1 MPFFILLMLII
12 LYIDKILIRKMLNC
26 NNSLFGASN
35 QYIKILGGDFVAIS
49 GSDIMEKLITSDLRI
64 PYKQILKGRVI
75 LKEGQT
81 NYLMNHLGLGDN
93 ATFLAMKA
101 TYNAKSVNAEDNYV
115 VYTYYT
121 DLTKNYYFD
130 DLLVLTGSPTFRI
143 PQLYLT
149 NPNSKYAVSLD
160 VMVAV
165 IDDTYTWFTDVLN
178 QTGTSFVN
186 LEYTDIKTHVVG
198 ESIVIY
204 DKSTPKRPLIYIMLH
219 NITSLTRSGQILV
232 IEDAARGT
240 IFLQFK
246 TIYDSCQAHSLINYI
261 LENPSISI
269 NTLDPVEDLLAPV
282 VYFYSRVGNSA
293 TGSYIA
299 FNGSTAS
306 PPYNTSVGYTFS
318 TSLSLS
324 AWGGTAGISKVGLRN
339 LLIEN
344 TLDNRDGLMTLT
356 SSNILLS
363 LAGASVSSIATS
375 GSYSVTFN
383 VADLAQNYIEGVVLS
398 LTVTS

>member
-1 MPFFILLMLII
+1 
-12 LYIDKILIRKMLNC
+12 MLNC
-26 NNSLFGASN
+26 SGSIFATTTQ
-35 QYIKILGGDFVAIS
+35 QYIKIMGGDFVAIS
-49 GSDIMEKLITSDLRI
+49 GSDVMEKLITSDLKI
-64 PYKQILKGRVI
+64 PYKQILKGRVV

-93 ATFLAMKA
+93 ATFLAIKS

-130 DLLVLTGSPTFRI
+130 DLLVLTGSPTQRI

-149 NPNSKYAVSLD
+149 NPNTKYPVLLD

-165 IDDTYTWFTDVLN
+165 LDDTYTWFTDVLN

-204 DKSTPKRPLIYIMLH
+204 DQSTPVRPLIYIMLH
-219 NITSLTRSGQILV
+219 NINSLTRSGQILIV
-232 IEDAARGT
+232 EDSARGT

-246 TIYDSCQAHSLINYI
+246 TIYDACQAHSLINYI

-269 NTLDPVEDLLAPV
+269 NTLSPVEDLIAPV
-282 VYFYSRVGNSA
+282 IYFYSKVGNGS
-293 TGSYIA
+293 TGSIIQLD
-299 FNGSTAS
+299 GSTAS
-306 PPYNTSVGYTFS
+306 PPYNTGAGTTFS
-318 TSLSLS
+318 TSISLGDWGQSGSLS
-324 AWGGTAGISKVGLRN
+324 KT
-339 LLIEN
+339 LLKTLIVEN

-356 SSNILLS
+356 ASNFNFLSSGVTIS
-363 LAGASVSSIATS
+363 TITQS
-375 GSYSVTFN
+375 GTYSVTFN
-383 VADLAQNYIEGVVLS
+383 VMDLAQNSIEGVVLN
-398 LTVTS
+398 LTVTA

>member
-1 MPFFILLMLII
+1 MI
-12 LYIDKILIRKMLNC
+12 NC
-26 NNSLFGASN
+26 GNSLFATTTQ

-49 GSDIMEKLITSDLRI
+49 GSEALEKLVTSDLKI

-75 LKEGQT
+75 LKAGQT

-93 ATFLAMKA
+93 ATFLAMRS

-130 DLLVLTGSPTFRI
+130 DLLVLTGSPTYRI

-149 NPNSKYAVSLD
+149 NPNTKYAVTID

-198 ESIVIY
+198 ESIVIF
-204 DKSTPKRPLIYIMLH
+204 DKSSPKRPLIYIMLH
-219 NITSLTRSGQILV
+219 NITSLTRSGQIL
-232 IEDAARGT
+232 ILEDTARGT
-240 IFLQFK
+240 VFLQFK
-246 TIYDSCQAHSLINYI
+246 TIYDACQAHSLINYI
-261 LENPSISI
+261 LENPALSI
-269 NTLDPVEDLLAPV
+269 NDLSPVEDLIAPV
-282 VYFYSRVGNSA
+282 IYFYSRVGNGT
-293 TGSYIA
+293 TGSFIA

-306 PPYNTSVGYTFS
+306 PPYNTSNGYTFS
-318 TSLSLS
+318 TSISLS
-324 AWGGTAGISKVGLRN
+324 GWGASNSISKT
-339 LLIEN
+339 LLKTLLVEN

-356 SSNILLS
+356 SSNILLNLS
-363 LAGASVSSIATS
+363 GTTVSSIATV
-375 GSYSVTFN
+375 GSYSVTFDL
-383 VADLAQNYIEGVVLS
+383 ADLAQNYITGVVLN
-398 LTVTS
+398 LTVIS

>member
-1 MPFFILLMLII
+1 MI
-12 LYIDKILIRKMLNC
+12 NC
-26 NNSLFGASN
+26 GSSIFSSTTQ

-49 GSDIMEKLITSDLRI
+49 GSETMEKLITSDLKI
-64 PYKQILKGRVI
+64 PYKQILKGRVV

-130 DLLVLTGSPTFRI
+130 DLLVLTGSPTYRI

-149 NPNSKYAVSLD
+149 NPNTKYSVNLD

-198 ESIVIY
+198 ESIVVY
-204 DKSTPKRPLIYIMLH
+204 DKSSPKRPLIYIMLH
-219 NITSLTRSGQILV
+219 NISSLTRSGQILV
-232 IEDAARGT
+232 IEDTARGT

-246 TIYDSCQAHSLINYI
+246 TIYDACQAHSLINYI
-261 LENPSISI
+261 LENPSLSI
-269 NTLDPVEDLLAPV
+269 NDLDPVEDLVPPV
-282 VYFYSRVGNSA
+282 VYFYSRVGNAA
-293 TGSYIA
+293 TGSFIA

-306 PPYNTSVGYTFS
+306 PPYNTSNGNTFS
-318 TSLSLS
+318 TSISLS
-324 AWGGTAGISKVGLRN
+324 AWGASNSISKT
-339 LLIEN
+339 LLKTLLVEN

-356 SSNILLS
+356 SSNFLLTFS
-363 LAGASVSSIATS
+363 GASVSNIATT
-375 GSYSVTFN
+375 GSYSVSFN
-383 VADLAQNYIEGVVLS
+383 VADLAQNYIEGVVLN
-398 LTVTS
+398 LTITA

>member
-1 MPFFILLMLII
+1 MI
-12 LYIDKILIRKMLNC
+12 NC
-26 NNSLFGASN
+26 GSSLFSTTTQ

-49 GSDIMEKLITSDLRI
+49 GSETMEKLVTSDLKI
-64 PYKQILKGRVI
+64 PYKQILKGRVL

-93 ATFLAMKA
+93 ATFLAIKA
-101 TYNAKSVNAEDNYV
+101 TYNSKSVNADDNYV

-130 DLLVLTGSPTFRI
+130 DLIVLTGNPTNRI

-149 NPNSKYAVSLD
+149 NPNPKYSVTLD

-186 LEYTDIKTHVVG
+186 LEYTDIRTHVVG
-198 ESIVIY
+198 ESIVIF
-204 DKSTPKRPLIYIMLH
+204 DRSSPKRPLIYIMLY
-219 NITSLTRSGQILV
+219 NISSLTRTGQILI
-232 IEDAARGT
+232 IEDTARGT

-246 TIYDSCQAHSLINYI
+246 TIYDACQAHSLLNYI
-261 LENPSISI
+261 LENPSLSI
-269 NTLDPVEDLLAPV
+269 NDLDPVEDTIAPTI
-282 VYFYSRVGNSA
+282 YFYSKVGNSA
-293 TGSYIA
+293 TGSFIS
-299 FNGSTAS
+299 FNGATTST
-306 PPYNTSVGYTFS
+306 PYNTSNGFTFS
-318 TSLSLS
+318 TTISLSS
-324 AWGGTAGISKVGLRN
+324 WGASNVISKTLLKT

-356 SSNILLS
+356 ESNFILS
-363 LAGASVSSIATS
+363 FSGASVSNINAAGT
-375 GSYSVTFN
+375 YSVTFN
-383 VADLAQNYIEGVVLS
+383 VADIAQNYIEGVVLN
-398 LTVTS
+398 LTVTA

>member
-1 MPFFILLMLII
+1 
-12 LYIDKILIRKMLNC
+12 MLNC
-26 NNSLFGASN
+26 SGSIFATTTQ
-35 QYIKILGGDFVAIS
+35 QYIKIMGGDFVAIS
-49 GSDIMEKLITSDLRI
+49 GSDVMEKLITSDLKI
-64 PYKQILKGRVI
+64 PYKQILKGRVV

-93 ATFLAMKA
+93 ATFLAIKA

-130 DLLVLTGSPTFRI
+130 DLLVLTGSPTQRI

-149 NPNSKYAVSLD
+149 NPNTKYPVLLD

-165 IDDTYTWFTDVLN
+165 LDDTYTWFTDVLN

-198 ESIVIY
+198 ESIVVY
-204 DKSTPKRPLIYIMLH
+204 DQSSPARPLIYIMLH
-219 NITSLTRSGQILV
+219 NITSMTRSGQILI
-232 IEDAARGT
+232 IEDSARGT

-246 TIYDSCQAHSLINYI
+246 TIYDACQAHSLINYI

-269 NTLDPVEDLLAPV
+269 NTLSPVEDLIAPV
-282 VYFYSRVGNSA
+282 IYFYSRVGNGS
-293 TGSYIA
+293 TGSIIQLD
-299 FNGSTAS
+299 GSTAS
-306 PPYNTSVGYTFS
+306 PPYNTGAGTTFS
-318 TSLSLS
+318 TSISLTD
-324 AWGGTAGISKVGLRN
+324 WGTADGISKT
-339 LLIEN
+339 LLKSLIVEN

-356 SSNILLS
+356 ASNFNFLLS
-363 LAGASVSSIATS
+363 GVTVSSITQS
-375 GSYSVTFN
+375 GTYSVTFN
-383 VADLAQNYIEGVVLS
+383 LSDLAQNSVEGVVLN
-398 LTVTS
+398 LTITT

>member
-1 MPFFILLMLII
+1 
-12 LYIDKILIRKMLNC
+12 MLNC
-26 NNSLFGASN
+26 SGSIFATTTQ
-35 QYIKILGGDFVAIS
+35 QYIKIMGGDFVAIS
-49 GSDIMEKLITSDLRI
+49 GSDVMEKLITSDLKI
-64 PYKQILKGRVI
+64 PYKQILKGRVV

-93 ATFLAMKA
+93 ATFLAIKA

-130 DLLVLTGSPTFRI
+130 DLLVLTGSPTQRI

-149 NPNSKYAVSLD
+149 NPNTKYPVLLD

-165 IDDTYTWFTDVLN
+165 LDDTYTWFTDVLN

-198 ESIVIY
+198 ESIVVY
-204 DKSTPKRPLIYIMLH
+204 DQSSPVRPLIYIMLH
-219 NITSLTRSGQILV
+219 NITSMTRSGQILI
-232 IEDAARGT
+232 IEDSARGT

-246 TIYDSCQAHSLINYI
+246 TIYDACQAHSLINYI

-269 NTLDPVEDLLAPV
+269 NTLSPVEDLIAPV
-282 VYFYSRVGNSA
+282 IYFYSRVGNGS
-293 TGSYIA
+293 TGSIIQLD
-299 FNGSTAS
+299 GSTAS
-306 PPYNTSVGYTFS
+306 PPYNTGAGTTFS
-318 TSLSLS
+318 TSISLTD
-324 AWGGTAGISKVGLRN
+324 WGTADGISKT
-339 LLIEN
+339 LLKSLIVEN

-356 SSNILLS
+356 ASNFNFLLS
-363 LAGASVSSIATS
+363 GVTVSSITQS
-375 GSYSVTFN
+375 GTYSVTFN
-383 VADLAQNYIEGVVLS
+383 LSDLAQNSVEGVVLN
-398 LTVTS
+398 LTITT